1 MTIMMVMM
9 MMLLQLTMVVMM
21 MMKMDTSS
29 WSSSVKGA
37 NVARGSRERQTGA
50 TQAFRPVTA
59 LKNYHD

>member
-1 MTIMMVMM
+1 MM
-9 MMLLQLTMVVMM
+9 TMVAMM